1 MNVSNSKC
9 SLRSSRGYV
18 TFGLVALFAVG
29 MLALSWSKAELRE
42 RQAQTRTEIKQEPLY
57 LPEARYVKLV
67 TLGFDGFASDLLW
80 FNTVNYFGKQ
90 YLGKK
95 DYRWLFHMCTL
106 VTKLDPNALHVFEF
120 CGSLLS
126 WIAKQPEKSNIIL
139 TKAIEEHPLN
149 WRFYYLRGF
158 NYWYFMEDLERAKQD
173 IARASRVKGAPT
185 FLASL
190 ASRLV
195 ASTENPNTAVH
206 FLKDLIDNTN
216 DETVQRALGEKLK
229 LAYVS
234 RDAERLESL
243 LAKFE
248 EQSGSKAKS
257 LDDLVSAGL
266 LKFIPKDPFGDQYI
280 LDAETGEVHSSKG
293 KRGLSFEGKTART
306 GILKSEF
313 ED

>member
-1 MNVSNSKC
+1 MDSSK
-9 SLRSSRGYV
+9 SRLRISSRGGV
-18 TFGLVALFAVG
+18 VVILAVLVASVAV
-29 MLALSWSKAELRE
+29 LSWSKDGLRQ
-42 RQAQTRTEIKQEPLY
+42 RHAALQQDSTQVPLY
-57 LPEARYVKLV
+57 LPEAEYVRLV

-90 YLGKK
+90 YLAKK
-95 DYRWLFHMCTL
+95 DYQWLFHMCTL

-126 WIAKQPEKSNIIL
+126 WVAKRPEQSNEIL
-139 TKAIEEHPLN
+139 TQAIALHPLN

-158 NYWYFMEDLERAKQD
+158 NYWYFMEDLERAKED

-195 ASTENPNTAVH
+195 AATENPNTAVV

-216 DETVQRALGEKLK
+216 DETVQKALGEKLK

-234 RDAERLESL
+234 RDAERLENL
-243 LAKFE
+243 VKRYEA
-248 EQSGSKAKS
+248 GSETKVVA
-257 LDDLVSAGL
+257 LDDLVAAGM
-266 LKFIPKDPFGDQYI
+266 LKFVPKDPFGEPY
-280 LDAETGEVHSSKG
+280 LLNTESGHVESASA

-306 GILKSEF
+306 GLLRNEF
-313 ED
+313 KE